1 MPSQWPPPYSPP
13 FPSRPNRW
21 AAAGWTFLVLG
32 LFVAAGFAV
41 GSGRLGFF
49 VRFGRVGSPVA
60 DPGGQ
65 SVADPGGQIAAY
77 QPPLDSHG
85 DPRWVTP
92 PEPLLPATTTAGLP
106 AALTATNP
114 TGPVVTPAMAQAVVS
129 AAWALHGQALAA
141 GDENLM
147 ASMETGSALEAD
159 LGRCGCPH
167 PTNPFGPI
175 GGVSV
180 MVPRQTSYP
189 ARFMAQVA
197 TTVPAPTSGRDQYLA
212 FVVFT
217 RTDPA
222 TPWRITLLGG
232 FASDGAAAVTP
243 PAVDADGYLAIEAAA
258 PKVDPAAVHDLLA
271 DYWRRAK
278 DSGTVPDPGPFE
290 PGVWTT
296 HQAGVLAE
304 HHQGEVGG
312 TGFTEYYA
320 YQADPDPASLF
331 VFDQGL
337 GWRIACAPV
346 RVQRTFTGGPGGFPY
361 QTPDLHNWGRDVPPG
376 VHAAII
382 DTELTVPC
390 IEIPAAGSADGLR
403 VYGADEYTSH
413 IEARDAP
420 APTAPA
426 TITA

>member
-1 MPSQWPPPYSPP
+1 M
-13 FPSRPNRW
+13 
-21 AAAGWTFLVLG
+21 
-32 LFVAAGFAV
+32 AAGFAV
-41 GSGRLGFF
+41 GSGRFGFF
-49 VRFGRVGSPVA
+49 VWFGRVGSPVA

-65 SVADPGGQIAAY
+65 SVANPGGQSAANPGGQIAAY
-77 QPPLDSHG
+77 HPPLDSHG

-92 PEPLLPATTTAGLP
+92 PESLLPPATTAGLP

-129 AAWALHGQALAA
+129 AAWTLHGQALAV

-147 ASMETGSALEAD
+147 ASLETGSALEAD
-159 LGRCGCPH
+159 LGRCVCAPA
-167 PTNPFGPI
+167 NPFGPI

-217 RTDPA
+217 RTDA
-222 TPWRITLLGG
+222 ASPWRIALLGG
-232 FASDGAAAVTP
+232 FATEGAAAVTP

-258 PKVDPAAVHDLLA
+258 PKVDPAEAHDLLA
-271 DYWRRAK
+271 GYWRRAK

-304 HHQGEVGG
+304 HHQGAVGG

-337 GWRIACAPV
+337 GWRIACAPL
-346 RVQRTFTGGPGGFPY
+346 RVQRTFTGEPGGFPY
-361 QTPDLHNWGRDVPPG
+361 QTPDLHNWGRDVAPG

-403 VYGADEYTSH
+403 VYGADEYNSH
-413 IEARDAP
+413 LEARDAP
-420 APTAPA
+420 AAPA
-426 TITA
+426 VPATRTA